1 MQSPYA
7 ELQSREADKIA
18 VETEFNMM
26 ENINLLI
33 TEHCNLACTHC
44 GTGAPFAKKISHP
57 AVSFIEWLD
66 LLEKKN
72 IPFRWI
78 SLTGG
83 EPFLHPEVRDG
94 SFIQLLRTRYPSK
107 KVGLTTNFFW
117 ASEKRIINYAPII
130 GMLNGGVA
138 ISIYEPIVRKLG
150 GLDKYNNLVQLL
162 IEACPNTYIIVDDR
176 QSFQKWKFHEE
187 ECEVTGSCS
196 TSDCFNLK
204 PDGKLTHCSLAIAV
218 QNIPEYMGIL
228 QKSKEAL
235 LDLRDLKD
243 IDGREVFLSWSRK
256 YPFDLCS
263 HCTMWHGE
271 YEPWSQVR

>member
-1 MQSPYA
+1 M
-7 ELQSREADKIA
+7 
-18 VETEFNMM
+18 
-26 ENINLLI
+26 
-33 TEHCNLACTHC
+33 
-44 GTGAPFAKKISHP
+44 
-57 AVSFIEWLD
+57 
-66 LLEKKN
+66 
-72 IPFRWI
+72 
-78 SLTGG
+78 
-83 EPFLHPEVRDG
+83 
-94 SFIQLLRTRYPSK
+94 
-107 KVGLTTNFFW
+107 
-117 ASEKRIINYAPII
+117 
-130 GMLNGGVA
+130 
-138 ISIYEPIVRKLG
+138 

-162 IEACPNTYIIVDDR
+162 KEACPNTYIIVDDR

-187 ECEVTGSCS
+187 EREVKGPCS

-218 QNIPEYMGIL
+218 QNIPEYIGIL

-235 LDLRDLKD
+235 LDLRDLTD